1 MTASV
6 SVQLKRGTLS
16 SMKIERPTET
26 DALIAGARRVIDEEI
41 EGLRNLRERLGP
53 ELGRAVEAIRDC
65 RGRVIVSGVGK
76 SGQIAKK
83 IASTLTST
91 GTPSF
96 YVHAFEAGHGDLG
109 LVHREDVVLVIS
121 KSGMGDELRDFIPAL
136 KKLGVFVIAMT
147 ASRSSYLAQHSDVV
161 LEFDGSREAGCL
173 GLAPTTSATVSLV
186 LGHVLA
192 SALMEQRGF
201 TAEQFARSHPAG
213 MLGRRL
219 NLKVREVMRTGKA
232 LPLVREAQTLRE
244 ALFETME
251 KSIGCA
257 GVVDAKGMLTG
268 IVTDGDLKRIITR
281 RDDALDVPVG
291 DVMTRNP
298 KTIDSETLAADALE
312 KMETNLPGP
321 LLMYFIVDAAGKPI
335 GLLHLHDILRAGL
348 RSE

>member
-1 MTASV
+1 
-6 SVQLKRGTLS
+6 
-16 SMKIERPTET
+16 MKTQSQNQT
-26 DALIAGARRVIDEEI
+26 DALLDSARRLINEEI
-41 EGLRNLRERLGP
+41 EGLAKLRDRLGP
-53 ELGRAVEAIRDC
+53 DLARAVDAIRDC
-65 RGRVIVSGVGK
+65 RGCVIVSGVGK
-76 SGQIAKK
+76 SGQIANK

-109 LVHREDVVLVIS
+109 LVREEDVVLVIS
-121 KSGMGDELRDFIPAL
+121 KSGMGDELRDLLPAL
-136 KKLGVFVIAMT
+136 KKIGVFVIAIT
-147 ASRSSYLAQHSDVV
+147 ASRSSYLAQHANVV
-161 LEFDGSREAGCL
+161 LEFDGSHEAGCL

-192 SALMEQRGF
+192 SALMERRGF
-201 TAEQFARSHPAG
+201 TAEQFALTHPGG

-219 NLKVREVMRTGKA
+219 TLKVKEIMRTGQA
-232 LPLVREAQTLRE
+232 LPLVTEKQTLRE

-257 GVVDAKGMLTG
+257 GVVDAKGRLSG

-281 RDDALDVPVG
+281 REDALDVAVG
-291 DVMTRNP
+291 DVMTKNP
-298 KTIDSETLAADALE
+298 KTIDGEMLAAEALE
-312 KMETNLPGP
+312 KMEMNLPGP
-321 LLMYFIVDAAGKPI
+321 LLMYFILDDAGKPA

>member
-1 MTASV
+1 
-6 SVQLKRGTLS
+6 
-16 SMKIERPTET
+16 MKTERPAET
-26 DALIAGARRVIDEEI
+26 DALLTAARRVIDEEI
-41 EGLRNLRERLGP
+41 EGLKSLRDRLGP
-53 ELGRAVEAIRDC
+53 ELGRAVRAIHDC
-65 RGRVIVSGVGK
+65 KGRVIVSGVGK
-76 SGQIAKK
+76 SGQIANK

-109 LVHREDVVLVIS
+109 LVHGDDVVIVIS
-121 KSGMGDELRDFIPAL
+121 KSGMGDELRDLLPAL
-136 KKLGVFVIAMT
+136 EKLGVFLIAIT
-147 ASRSSYLAQHSDVV
+147 ASRSSYLGQHSKVV
-161 LEFDGSREAGCL
+161 LDFDGSREAGCL

-201 TAEQFARSHPAG
+201 TAEQFARTHPG
-213 MLGRRL
+213 GLLGRRL
-219 NLKVREVMRTGKA
+219 TVKVRELMRTGEA
-232 LPLVREAQTLRE
+232 LPIVRETQTLRE

-257 GVVDAKGMLTG
+257 GVVDARGTLMG

-281 RDDALDVPVG
+281 RDDALDVAVG

-298 KTIDSETLAADALE
+298 KTIDADMLAAEALE
-312 KMETNLPGP
+312 KMEMNLPGP
-321 LLMYFIVDAAGKPI
+321 LLMYFIVDAAGKPA

>member
-1 MTASV
+1 
-6 SVQLKRGTLS
+6 
-16 SMKIERPTET
+16 MKNRPPNET
-26 DALIAGARRVIDEEI
+26 DGLLAGARRLIDEEI
-41 EGLRNLRERLGP
+41 EGLRTLRDRLGP
-53 ELGRAVEAIRDC
+53 ELGRAVDAIHHC

-76 SGQIAKK
+76 SGQIANK

-109 LVHREDVVLVIS
+109 LVHPDDVVVVIS
-121 KSGMGDELRDFIPAL
+121 KSGMGDELRDFLPAL
-136 KKLGVFVIAMT
+136 KKLGVFLIAIT
-147 ASRSSYLAQHSDVV
+147 AARSSYLAQHGDVV
-161 LEFDGSREAGCL
+161 LEFDGSHEAGCL

-192 SALMEQRGF
+192 SALMEKRGF

-219 NLKVREVMRTGKA
+219 TLKVREIMRTGKA
-232 LPLVREAQTLRE
+232 MPVVTETQTLRE

-251 KSIGCA
+251 KSIGCT
-257 GVVDAKGMLTG
+257 GVVDANGKLSG
-268 IVTDGDLKRIITR
+268 IVTDGDIKRIITR

-291 DVMTRNP
+291 EVMTRHP
-298 KTIDSETLAADALE
+298 KTIDGEMLAADALE

-321 LLMYFIVDAAGKPI
+321 LLMYFVLDSGGRPA

-348 RSE
+348 RAE

>member
-1 MTASV
+1 
-6 SVQLKRGTLS
+6 
-16 SMKIERPTET
+16 
-26 DALIAGARRVIDEEI
+26 
-41 EGLRNLRERLGP
+41 
-53 ELGRAVEAIRDC
+53 VEAISNC
-65 RGRVIVSGVGK
+65 RGRIIVSGVGK

-109 LVHREDVVLVIS
+109 LVHSGDVVIAIS

-136 KKLGVFVIAMT
+136 KHLKVTLIAIT

-161 LEFDGSREAGCL
+161 LEFDGSHEAGCL

-192 SALMEQRGF
+192 SALMEKRGF
-201 TAEQFARSHPAG
+201 TAEQFARTHPGG

-219 NLKVREVMRTGKA
+219 TVKVKEIMRTGKA
-232 LPLVREAQTLRE
+232 MPVVRENQTLRE

-251 KSIGCA
+251 KSIGCT
-257 GVVDAKGMLTG
+257 GVVDAKGRLTG
-268 IVTDGDLKRIITR
+268 IVTDGDIKRIITK

-298 KTIDSETLAADALE
+298 KTIDGDMLAADALE

-321 LLMYFIVDAAGKPI
+321 LLMYFIVDESGQPA
-335 GLLHLHDILRAGL
+335 GLLHIHDILRAGL
-348 RSE
+348 RAE

>member
-1 MTASV
+1 
-6 SVQLKRGTLS
+6 
-16 SMKIERPTET
+16 MKTERPSVT
-26 DALIAGARRVIDEEI
+26 DALLANARKLIDEEI
-41 EGLRNLRERLGP
+41 DGLQRLRDRLGP
-53 ELGRAVEAIRDC
+53 ELGRAVDAISQC
-65 RGRVIVSGVGK
+65 RGRLIVSGVGK

-109 LVHREDVVLVIS
+109 LVHGDDVVLLIS

-161 LEFDGSREAGCL
+161 LEYDGSREAGCL

-201 TAEQFARSHPAG
+201 TAEQFARTHPG
-213 MLGRRL
+213 GLLGRRL
-219 NLKVREVMRTGKA
+219 TVKVCELMRTGKA
-232 LPLVREAQTLRE
+232 LPIVRERQTLRE

-257 GVVDAKGMLTG
+257 GVVNEKGILTG

-281 RDDALDVPVG
+281 QDDALDVPVG
-291 DVMTRNP
+291 QVMTRNP
-298 KTIDSETLAADALE
+298 KTIDGDTLAADALE
-312 KMETNLPGP
+312 MMEMNLPGP
-321 LLMYFIVDAAGKPI
+321 LLMYFIVDAGGKPA

>member
-1 MTASV
+1 
-6 SVQLKRGTLS
+6 
-16 SMKIERPTET
+16 MKAQPRNET
-26 DALIAGARRVIDEEI
+26 DALLESARHLIDEEI
-41 EGLRNLRERLGP
+41 DGLQKLRDQLGP
-53 ELGRAVEAIRDC
+53 DLGRAVDAIRNC

-76 SGQIAKK
+76 SGQIANK

-96 YVHAFEAGHGDLG
+96 YVHAFEAGHGDIG
-109 LVHREDVVLVIS
+109 LVHEEDVVIVIS
-121 KSGMGDELRDFIPAL
+121 KSGMGDELRDFLPAL
-136 KKLGVFVIAMT
+136 KKIGVVVIAIT
-147 ASRSSYLAQHSDVV
+147 ASRSSYLAQHSNVV
-161 LEFDGSREAGCL
+161 LEFDGSHEAGCL

-201 TAEQFARSHPAG
+201 TAEQFALTHPGG

-219 NLKVREVMRTGKA
+219 TLKVKEIMRTGNA
-232 LPLVREAQTLRE
+232 LPLVTEKQTLRE

-257 GVVDAKGMLTG
+257 GVVDAKGRLAG

-281 RDDALDVPVG
+281 REDALDVAVG

-298 KTIDSETLAADALE
+298 KTIDGEMLAAEALE
-312 KMETNLPGP
+312 KMEMNLPGP
-321 LLMYFIVDAAGKPI
+321 LLMYFIVDAAGKPA

>member
-1 MTASV
+1 
-6 SVQLKRGTLS
+6 
-16 SMKIERPTET
+16 MKTERPNAT
-26 DALIAGARRVIDEEI
+26 DALVASARRLIDEEI
-41 EGLRNLRERLGP
+41 EGLQSLRDRLGP
-53 ELGRAVEAIRDC
+53 DLIRAVDAIRDC

-109 LVHREDVVLVIS
+109 IVHADDVVLVIS

-136 KKLGVFVIAMT
+136 KKLGVTVIAIT
-147 ASRSSYLAQHSDVV
+147 ASRSSYLSQHSDVV
-161 LEFDGSREAGCL
+161 LDFDGSREAGCL

-201 TAEQFARSHPAG
+201 TAEQFARTHPG
-213 MLGRRL
+213 GLLGRRL
-219 NLKVREVMRTGKA
+219 TVKVREVMRTGKA
-232 LPLVREAQTLRE
+232 LPIVRETQTLRE

-257 GVVDAKGMLTG
+257 GVVDAKGRLSG

-281 RDDALDVPVG
+281 RDDALEVPVG
-291 DVMTRNP
+291 EVMTHHP
-298 KTIDSETLAADALE
+298 KTIDAETLAAEALE
-312 KMETNLPGP
+312 QMEMNLPGP
-321 LLMYFIVDAAGKPI
+321 LLMYFIVDESGRPI

>member
-1 MTASV
+1 
-6 SVQLKRGTLS
+6 LKAKPPADSQTHDL
-16 SMKIERPTET
+16 IER
-26 DALIAGARRVIDEEI
+26 ARRVIDEEI
-41 EGLRNLRERLGP
+41 VGLQMLRDRLGP
-53 ELGRAVEAIRDC
+53 EFANAVDAIFNC

-109 LVHREDVVLVIS
+109 LVHPDDVVLAIS
-121 KSGMGDELRDFIPAL
+121 KSGMGDELREFVPAL
-136 KKLGVFVIAMT
+136 KQLGVFLIAIT
-147 ASRSSYLAQHSDVV
+147 AARSSYLAQHADVV
-161 LEFDGSREAGCL
+161 LEFDGSHEAGCL
-173 GLAPTTSATVSLV
+173 GLAPTTSATISLV
-186 LGHVLA
+186 MGHMLA
-192 SALMEQRGF
+192 SALMERRGF
-201 TAEQFARSHPAG
+201 TAEQFARTHPSG

-219 NLKVREVMRTGKA
+219 TIKVREVMRTDNA
-232 LPLVREAQTLRE
+232 LPLVKETQTLRE

-257 GVVDAKGMLTG
+257 GVVDAKGRLTG
-268 IVTDGDLKRIITR
+268 IVTDGDIKRIITR
-281 RDDALDVPVG
+281 HDNALDVAVG

-298 KTIDSETLAADALE
+298 KTIDPETLAADALHR
-312 KMETNLPGP
+312 METNLPGP
-321 LLMYFIVDAAGKPI
+321 LLMYFIVDADHRPV

>member
-1 MTASV
+1 MNT
-6 SVQLKRGTLS
+6 
-16 SMKIERPTET
+16 RPRNET
-26 DALIAGARRVIDEEI
+26 DALLDSARRLIDEEI
-41 EGLRNLRERLGP
+41 DGLTKLRDHLGP
-53 ELGRAVEAIRDC
+53 ELAQAVDAIRDC

-76 SGQIAKK
+76 SGQIANK

-109 LVHREDVVLVIS
+109 LVREEDVVIVIS
-121 KSGMGDELRDFIPAL
+121 KSGMGDELRDLLPAL
-136 KKLGVFVIAMT
+136 KKLGVFVIAIT
-147 ASRSSYLAQHSDVV
+147 ASRSSYLAQHANVV
-161 LEFDGSREAGCL
+161 LDFDGSHEAGCL

-192 SALMEQRGF
+192 SALMDRRGF
-201 TAEQFARSHPAG
+201 TAEQFALTHPGG

-219 NLKVREVMRTGKA
+219 TLKVKEIMRTGKA
-232 LPLVREAQTLRE
+232 LPLVTEKQTLRE

-257 GVVDAKGMLTG
+257 GVLDAKGRLSG

-281 RDDALDVPVG
+281 REDALDVAVG

-298 KTIDSETLAADALE
+298 KTIDGDMLAAEALE
-312 KMETNLPGP
+312 KMEMNLPGP
-321 LLMYFIVDAAGKPI
+321 LLMYFILDDAGKPA

>member
-1 MTASV
+1 
-6 SVQLKRGTLS
+6 
-16 SMKIERPTET
+16 MKTERPHET
-26 DALIAGARRVIDEEI
+26 DALIAGARRLIDEEI
-41 EGLRNLRERLGP
+41 EGLQALRDQLGP
-53 ELGRAVEAIRDC
+53 ELIRAVDAIRKC
-65 RGRVIVSGVGK
+65 RGRLIVSGVGK

-109 LVHREDVVLVIS
+109 LVHAEDVVLVIS
-121 KSGMGDELRDFIPAL
+121 KSGMGDELRDFLPAL
-136 KKLGVFVIAMT
+136 KKLGVTVIAMT
-147 ASRSSYLAQHSDVV
+147 ASQSSYLAQHSDVV
-161 LEFDGSREAGCL
+161 LDFDGSREAGCL

-201 TAEQFARSHPAG
+201 TAEQFARTHPG
-213 MLGRRL
+213 GLLGRRL
-219 NLKVREVMRTGKA
+219 TVKVREVMRTGKA
-232 LPLVREAQTLRE
+232 LPIVRETQTLRE

-257 GVVDAKGMLTG
+257 GVVDARGRLTG

-291 DVMTRNP
+291 EVMTHNP
-298 KTIDSETLAADALE
+298 KTIDADTLAADALE
-312 KMETNLPGP
+312 KMEMNLPGP
-321 LLMYFIVDAAGKPI
+321 LLMYFIIDAAGKPV

>member
-1 MTASV
+1 
-6 SVQLKRGTLS
+6 
-16 SMKIERPTET
+16 MKTERRNET
-26 DALIAGARRVIDEEI
+26 DALLDGARRLIDEEI
-41 EGLRNLRERLGP
+41 DGLKRLRDGLGP
-53 ELGRAVEAIRDC
+53 DLALAVDAIRNC

-76 SGQIAKK
+76 SGQIAHK

-96 YVHAFEAGHGDLG
+96 YIHAFEAGHGDLG
-109 LVHREDVVLVIS
+109 LVREEDVVIIIS
-121 KSGMGDELRDFIPAL
+121 KSGMGDELRDFMPAL
-136 KKLGVFVIAMT
+136 KKLGVVTIAIT
-147 ASRSSYLAQHSDVV
+147 ASRSSYLAQHSHMV
-161 LEFDGSREAGCL
+161 LAFDGSHEAGCL
-173 GLAPTTSATVSLV
+173 GLAPTTSATISLV

-192 SALMEQRGF
+192 SALMERRGF
-201 TAEQFARSHPAG
+201 TAEQFAMTHPGG

-219 NLKVREVMRTGKA
+219 ILKVNEIMRTGKA
-232 LPLVREAQTLRE
+232 VPLVGEKQTLRE

-257 GVVDAKGMLTG
+257 GVIDAGGRLTG

-281 RDDALDVPVG
+281 REDALDVPVG
-291 DVMTRNP
+291 EVMTRQP
-298 KTIDSETLAADALE
+298 KTIDGETLAADALE

-321 LLMYFIVDAAGKPI
+321 LLMYFIVDSAGRPT

>member
-1 MTASV
+1 MET
-6 SVQLKRGTLS
+6 
-16 SMKIERPTET
+16 ERPSVT
-26 DALIAGARRVIDEEI
+26 DALLANARKLIDEEI
-41 EGLRNLRERLGP
+41 DGLQRLRDRLGP
-53 ELGRAVEAIRDC
+53 ELGRAVDAISQC
-65 RGRVIVSGVGK
+65 RGRLIVSGVGK

-109 LVHREDVVLVIS
+109 LVHGDDVVLLIS

-161 LEFDGSREAGCL
+161 LEYDGSREAGCL

-201 TAEQFARSHPAG
+201 TAEQFARTHPG
-213 MLGRRL
+213 GLLGRRL
-219 NLKVREVMRTGKA
+219 TVKVCELMRTGKA
-232 LPLVREAQTLRE
+232 LPIVRERQTLRE

-257 GVVDAKGMLTG
+257 GVVNEKGILTG

-281 RDDALDVPVG
+281 QDDALDVPVG
-291 DVMTRNP
+291 QVMTRNP
-298 KTIDSETLAADALE
+298 KTIDGDTLAADALE
-312 KMETNLPGP
+312 MMEMNLPGP
-321 LLMYFIVDAAGKPI
+321 LLMYFIVDAGGKPA

>member
-1 MTASV
+1 
-6 SVQLKRGTLS
+6 
-16 SMKIERPTET
+16 MKTERPTES
-26 DALIAGARRVIDEEI
+26 DALLAGARRIIDEEI
-41 EGLRNLRERLGP
+41 EGLKSLRDRLGP
-53 ELGRAVEAIRDC
+53 ELGRAVDAIIHC
-65 RGRVIVSGVGK
+65 RGRLIVSGVGK

-109 LVHREDVVLVIS
+109 IVHADDVVLVIS
-121 KSGMGDELRDFIPAL
+121 KSGMGDELRDLLPAL
-136 KKLGVFVIAMT
+136 KKLGVFLIAIT

-201 TAEQFARSHPAG
+201 TAEQFARTHPGG

-219 NLKVREVMRTGKA
+219 TVKVREVMRTGKA
-232 LPLVREAQTLRE
+232 LPVVREAQSLRE
-244 ALFETME
+244 ALFETIE
-251 KSIGCA
+251 KSIGCT
-257 GVVDAKGMLTG
+257 GVVDERGVLTG

-298 KTIDSETLAADALE
+298 KTIDGDMLAADALE

-321 LLMYFIVDAAGKPI
+321 LLMYFVVDAAGKPS

>member
-1 MTASV
+1 
-6 SVQLKRGTLS
+6 
-16 SMKIERPTET
+16 MKIEHRNEV
-26 DALIAGARRVIDEEI
+26 DALLGSARRLIDEEVA
-41 EGLRNLRERLGP
+41 GLQKLRDHLGP
-53 ELGRAVEAIRDC
+53 ELARAVDAIRNC

-76 SGQIAKK
+76 SGQIANK

-109 LVHREDVVLVIS
+109 LVRQEDVVIVIS
-121 KSGMGDELRDFIPAL
+121 KSGMGDELRDLLPAL
-136 KKLGVFVIAMT
+136 KKIGVVLIAIT
-147 ASRSSYLAQHSDVV
+147 ASRSAYLAQHSDVV
-161 LEFDGSREAGCL
+161 LEFDGSHEAGCL
-173 GLAPTTSATVSLV
+173 GLAPTTSATISLV

-192 SALMEQRGF
+192 SAIMERRGF
-201 TAEQFARSHPAG
+201 TAEQFAMTHPGG

-219 NLKVREVMRTGKA
+219 TLKVKEIMRTGKA
-232 LPLVREAQTLRE
+232 LPVVTEKQTLRE

-257 GVVDAKGMLTG
+257 GVVDAQGRLTG

-281 RDDALDVPVG
+281 REDALDVAVG
-291 DVMTRNP
+291 DVMTRHP
-298 KTIDSETLAADALE
+298 KTIDGEMLVAEALE
-312 KMETNLPGP
+312 KMEMNLPGP
-321 LLMYFIVDAAGKPI
+321 LLMYFIVDERGKPA

>member
-1 MTASV
+1 
-6 SVQLKRGTLS
+6 
-16 SMKIERPTET
+16 MKTERSAET
-26 DALIAGARRVIDEEI
+26 DALLANARKLIDEEI
-41 EGLRNLRERLGP
+41 EGLKNLRDRLGP
-53 ELGRAVEAIRDC
+53 DLGRAVDAISQC
-65 RGRVIVSGVGK
+65 RGRLIVSGVGK

-109 LVHREDVVLVIS
+109 LVHSDDVVLLIS

-136 KKLGVFVIAMT
+136 KKLGVFVIALT

-161 LEFDGSREAGCL
+161 LEYDGSREAGCL

-201 TAEQFARSHPAG
+201 TAEQFARTHPGG

-219 NLKVREVMRTGKA
+219 TVKVREVMRTGKA
-232 LPLVREAQTLRE
+232 LPIVREAQTLRE
-244 ALFETME
+244 ALFETIE

-257 GVVDAKGMLTG
+257 GVVDAAGKLTG
-268 IVTDGDLKRIITR
+268 IVTDGDLKRIITK
-281 RDDALDVPVG
+281 RDDALEVPVG
-291 DVMTRNP
+291 QVMTRNP
-298 KTIDSETLAADALE
+298 KTIDPDTLAAEALE
-312 KMETNLPGP
+312 KMELNLPGP
-321 LLMYFIVDAAGKPI
+321 LLMYFIVDAAGKPA
-335 GLLHLHDILRAGL
+335 GLLHIHDILRAGL

>member
-1 MTASV
+1 
-6 SVQLKRGTLS
+6 
-16 SMKIERPTET
+16 MKTERRNET
-26 DALIAGARRVIDEEI
+26 DALLGSARRLIDEEVA
-41 EGLRNLRERLGP
+41 GLQKLRDQLGP
-53 ELGRAVEAIRDC
+53 ELARAVDAIRDC

-76 SGQIAKK
+76 SGQIANK

-109 LVHREDVVLVIS
+109 LVRQEDVVIVIS
-121 KSGMGDELRDFIPAL
+121 KSGMGDELRDFLPAL
-136 KKLGVFVIAMT
+136 KKIGVVLIAIT
-147 ASRSSYLAQHSDVV
+147 ASRSAYLAQHSDVV

-173 GLAPTTSATVSLV
+173 GLAPTTSATISLV

-192 SALMEQRGF
+192 SALMERRGF
-201 TAEQFARSHPAG
+201 TAEQFAMTHPGG

-219 NLKVREVMRTGKA
+219 TLTVKEIMRTGKA
-232 LPLVREAQTLRE
+232 LPVVTEKQTLRE

-257 GVVDAKGMLTG
+257 GVVDAQGRLTG

-281 RDDALDVPVG
+281 REDALDVAVG
-291 DVMTRNP
+291 DVMTLHP
-298 KTIDSETLAADALE
+298 KTIDGEMLVAEALE
-312 KMETNLPGP
+312 KMEMNLPGP
-321 LLMYFIVDAAGKPI
+321 LLMYFIVDEAGKPA